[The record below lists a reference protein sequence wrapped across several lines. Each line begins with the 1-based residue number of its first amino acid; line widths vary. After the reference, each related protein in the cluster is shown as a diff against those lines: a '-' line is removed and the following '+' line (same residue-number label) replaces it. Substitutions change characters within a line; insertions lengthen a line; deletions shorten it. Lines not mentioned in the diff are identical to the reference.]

1 MLESKKELTK
11 AEYAEICIREPAVHA
26 EKVKA
31 ALPDIL
37 ALVGLV
43 YNSFGHRF
51 GSSPR

>member
-1 MLESKKELTK
+1 MLEPKKELTK
-11 AEYAEICIREPAVHA
+11 TEYA

-31 ALPDIL
+31 AFADIL